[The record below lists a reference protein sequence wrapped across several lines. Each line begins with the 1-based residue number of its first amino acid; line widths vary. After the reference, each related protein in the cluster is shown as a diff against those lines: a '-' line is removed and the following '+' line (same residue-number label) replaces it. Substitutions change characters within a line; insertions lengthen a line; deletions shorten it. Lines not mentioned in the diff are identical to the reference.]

1 MPRFKSTEV
10 VQLSSCAFTVWWVI
24 LLGVHVVVAFYNVV
38 YGYYYWNLTN
48 AYLNVLLVSFEIG
61 LPPENDR
68 AIAIIHIIMA
78 VLHGV
83 CILLMLGGSI
93 WQRSLAFTPWAS
105 CNAEVKTEEVK
116 PDRTSSTIARSFS
129 KMYDT
134 LSDRDGLLGVNGKHF
149 HAIQTCREIV
159 ETALQTRQAY
169 RMSVLLPRTLLN
181 RFYIILIA
189 VNCWAPAV
197 VNTWF
202 FQRDEARKRYA
213 VIVLDCALGLMAC
226 VGVVVIV
233 VLGYTGDFD
242 LKLGGFDYLTWYN
255 DEWMARAYNE
265 FQVVI
270 VVSWMD
276 LASRTFF
283 SLAEVDEKWSE
294 FDSFTVVQMLIRHCP
309 ALEVPARF
317 SDFHSLRGIKVYNST
332 IVDWGES
339 AALTSTNHPTLLSLF
354 LIRVN
359 MTDGVL
365 SAGFLSADFP
375 PTVYDVEFCVTNL
388 RELPDDLDTKWA
400 QNLLLQFEYS
410 QLTVVDPVLIRLGPG
425 YLALTGN
432 PITELPPDIFEID
445 NTYLI
450 GISDMDIHELPRNV
464 TKLSATL
471 AWVFM
476 RETNVSFFWDWADEL
491 VERMNPS
498 SPWIAGYSP
507 YCEDL
512 AKIENGTA
520 TAFSVTLSPEYSQTL
535 MDPSAKNIEVIGT
548 AVNCKATTRLPSGGG
563 VFHPLFYE
571 DSINAIIIV
580 LDCALNLM
588 ACVGVEAI
596 VVLSYS
602 DKFDLKLQPHNYLV
616 WYDNEA
622 VAIAVNEFQTL
633 VVVSWVDLVS
643 RTIFSLG
650 LLATTITMKELLQRL
665 PRNTARVSQPVLFAE
680 DTPRKGAWG
689 VKLDGVLPA
698 GLLSTDFP
706 PNVHDI
712 DFCVTNLREL
722 HDDLD
727 TKCPTGTYTRIQLE
741 YGQLTVVHPVL
752 LRLRPGYL
760 ALTGNPITELSP
772 GLFEIDSIMLL
783 GISYMD
789 IHELPQNVTKLSA
802 ALKCAIPKFRSFGTG
817 PTNS

>member
-48 AYLNVLLVSFEIG
+48 AYLN
-61 LPPENDR
+61 
-68 AIAIIHIIMA
+68 
-78 VLHGV
+78 
-83 CILLMLGGSI
+83 
-93 WQRSLAFTPWAS
+93 
-105 CNAEVKTEEVK
+105 
-116 PDRTSSTIARSFS
+116 
-129 KMYDT
+129 
-134 LSDRDGLLGVNGKHF
+134 HF

-283 SLAEVDEKWSE
+283 SLGLIATTTNMKELLVRLPQKQNRVVQSVFTAGPSEGILLTVTPPPTRKRFFRYDSKLLAHIEHLTLHSAHILFGIWGVAVLGFHIQASTQPLLPQCLMQVRPWGVSPEVDEKWSE

-571 DSINAIIIV
+571 DSINAI
-580 LDCALNLM
+580 
-588 ACVGVEAI
+588 
-596 VVLSYS
+596 S
-602 DKFDLKLQPHNYLV
+602 
-616 WYDNEA
+616 
-622 VAIAVNEFQTL
+622 
-633 VVVSWVDLVS
+633 
-643 RTIFSLG
+643 
-650 LLATTITMKELLQRL
+650 
-665 PRNTARVSQPVLFAE
+665 
-680 DTPRKGAWG
+680 TP
-689 VKLDGVLPA
+689 PA
-698 GLLSTDFP
+698 
-706 PNVHDI
+706 
-712 DFCVTNLREL
+712 
-722 HDDLD
+722 
-727 TKCPTGTYTRIQLE
+727 
-741 YGQLTVVHPVL
+741 L
-752 LRLRPGYL
+752 LR
-760 ALTGNPITELSP
+760 PI
-772 GLFEIDSIMLL
+772 
-783 GISYMD
+783 
-789 IHELPQNVTKLSA
+789 N
-802 ALKCAIPKFRSFGTG
+802 
-817 PTNS
+817 

>member
-283 SLAEVDEKWSE
+283 SLGLIATTTNMKELLVRLPQKQNRVVQSVFTAGPSEGILLTVTPPPTRKRFFRYDSKLLAHIEHLTLHSAHILFGIWGVAVLGFHIQASTQPLLPQCLMQVRPWGVSRPSCYLAGLDCHSLGISGLAAEVDEKWSE

-571 DSINAIIIV
+571 DSINAI
-580 LDCALNLM
+580 
-588 ACVGVEAI
+588 
-596 VVLSYS
+596 S
-602 DKFDLKLQPHNYLV
+602 
-616 WYDNEA
+616 
-622 VAIAVNEFQTL
+622 
-633 VVVSWVDLVS
+633 
-643 RTIFSLG
+643 
-650 LLATTITMKELLQRL
+650 
-665 PRNTARVSQPVLFAE
+665 
-680 DTPRKGAWG
+680 TP
-689 VKLDGVLPA
+689 PA
-698 GLLSTDFP
+698 
-706 PNVHDI
+706 
-712 DFCVTNLREL
+712 
-722 HDDLD
+722 
-727 TKCPTGTYTRIQLE
+727 
-741 YGQLTVVHPVL
+741 L
-752 LRLRPGYL
+752 LR
-760 ALTGNPITELSP
+760 PI
-772 GLFEIDSIMLL
+772 
-783 GISYMD
+783 
-789 IHELPQNVTKLSA
+789 N
-802 ALKCAIPKFRSFGTG
+802 
-817 PTNS
+817 

>member
-283 SLAEVDEKWSE
+283 SL
-294 FDSFTVVQMLIRHCP
+294 
-309 ALEVPARF
+309 
-317 SDFHSLRGIKVYNST
+317 
-332 IVDWGES
+332 
-339 AALTSTNHPTLLSLF
+339 
-354 LIRVN
+354 
-359 MTDGVL
+359 
-365 SAGFLSADFP
+365 DFP

-571 DSINAIIIV
+571 DSINAI
-580 LDCALNLM
+580 
-588 ACVGVEAI
+588 
-596 VVLSYS
+596 S
-602 DKFDLKLQPHNYLV
+602 
-616 WYDNEA
+616 
-622 VAIAVNEFQTL
+622 
-633 VVVSWVDLVS
+633 
-643 RTIFSLG
+643 
-650 LLATTITMKELLQRL
+650 
-665 PRNTARVSQPVLFAE
+665 
-680 DTPRKGAWG
+680 TP
-689 VKLDGVLPA
+689 PA
-698 GLLSTDFP
+698 
-706 PNVHDI
+706 
-712 DFCVTNLREL
+712 
-722 HDDLD
+722 
-727 TKCPTGTYTRIQLE
+727 
-741 YGQLTVVHPVL
+741 L
-752 LRLRPGYL
+752 LR
-760 ALTGNPITELSP
+760 PI
-772 GLFEIDSIMLL
+772 
-783 GISYMD
+783 
-789 IHELPQNVTKLSA
+789 N
-802 ALKCAIPKFRSFGTG
+802 
-817 PTNS
+817 

>member
-1 MPRFKSTEV
+1 M
-10 VQLSSCAFTVWWVI
+10 
-24 LLGVHVVVAFYNVV
+24 
-38 YGYYYWNLTN
+38 
-48 AYLNVLLVSFEIG
+48 
-61 LPPENDR
+61 
-68 AIAIIHIIMA
+68 
-78 VLHGV
+78 
-83 CILLMLGGSI
+83 
-93 WQRSLAFTPWAS
+93 
-105 CNAEVKTEEVK
+105 
-116 PDRTSSTIARSFS
+116 
-129 KMYDT
+129 
-134 LSDRDGLLGVNGKHF
+134 SD
-149 HAIQTCREIV
+149 AT
-159 ETALQTRQAY
+159 
-169 RMSVLLPRTLLN
+169 
-181 RFYIILIA
+181 
-189 VNCWAPAV
+189 
-197 VNTWF
+197 
-202 FQRDEARKRYA
+202 
-213 VIVLDCALGLMAC
+213 
-226 VGVVVIV
+226 
-233 VLGYTGDFD
+233 
-242 LKLGGFDYLTWYN
+242 
-255 DEWMARAYNE
+255 
-265 FQVVI
+265 
-270 VVSWMD
+270 
-276 LASRTFF
+276 
-283 SLAEVDEKWSE
+283 EVDEKWSE

-571 DSINAIIIV
+571 DSINAI
-580 LDCALNLM
+580 
-588 ACVGVEAI
+588 
-596 VVLSYS
+596 S
-602 DKFDLKLQPHNYLV
+602 
-616 WYDNEA
+616 
-622 VAIAVNEFQTL
+622 
-633 VVVSWVDLVS
+633 
-643 RTIFSLG
+643 
-650 LLATTITMKELLQRL
+650 
-665 PRNTARVSQPVLFAE
+665 
-680 DTPRKGAWG
+680 TP
-689 VKLDGVLPA
+689 PA
-698 GLLSTDFP
+698 
-706 PNVHDI
+706 
-712 DFCVTNLREL
+712 
-722 HDDLD
+722 
-727 TKCPTGTYTRIQLE
+727 
-741 YGQLTVVHPVL
+741 L
-752 LRLRPGYL
+752 LR
-760 ALTGNPITELSP
+760 PI
-772 GLFEIDSIMLL
+772 
-783 GISYMD
+783 
-789 IHELPQNVTKLSA
+789 N
-802 ALKCAIPKFRSFGTG
+802 
-817 PTNS
+817 